1 GRDHAGAAPG
11 HQRRALGVGEEAG
24 RDLDVAQLRREPT
37 VPGGRHRH
45 LSRSP
50 SHRSRT
56 RGELTRVGPGTRA
69 PPAFGYPAVWG
80 RSGETMAFLDAELK
94 EQVRQVL
101 SPLQEEVELVV
112 YRGSGLIVPG
122 RDQPGEERAMLELAR
137 EVAET
142 SDKVSVVERFLA
154 GDEAA
159 AEAGITLTPTTVFR
173 RKGSDSLNVR
183 FAGLMSGYE
192 FSTMLETILLVGG
205 VHELEGL
212 DEVRAIGVP
221 LRLRTFVTPTCP
233 YCPRAVITAFRFAL
247 SNPSITAEAIEANE
261 FPT

>member
-1 GRDHAGAAPG
+1 RGPLGGAARQQRVLGGEPAALGGRAAQVRRQLVLDRHGRDHAGAAPG

-142 SDKVSVVERFLA
+142 SDKV
-154 GDEAA
+154 
-159 AEAGITLTPTTVFR
+159 
-173 RKGSDSLNVR
+173 
-183 FAGLMSGYE
+183 
-192 FSTMLETILLVGG
+192 
-205 VHELEGL
+205 
-212 DEVRAIGVP
+212 
-221 LRLRTFVTPTCP
+221 
-233 YCPRAVITAFRFAL
+233 
-247 SNPSITAEAIEANE
+247 
-261 FPT
+261 